1 MKHELYDSKNIL
13 NDIAIL
19 ELNEAAALSEAI
31 QIACLPDPK
40 WSATAYPYSNRS
52 AAIIGWGTT
61 RQSGKSSSNTL
72 KNAIVDILDSSYCNR
87 VAVFDTKNWDS
98 QICAGKLDGSADT
111 CQGKPAYQKNLKK

>member
-1 MKHELYDSKNIL
+1 MQFYIVKFSINQYIYNVKH
-13 NDIAIL
+13 
-19 ELNEAAALSEAI
+19 EAI

-40 WSATAYPYSNRS
+40 WSVTAYPYSNRS